1 MITRRALPLLTTPLI
16 AQAQARPVRVI
27 VAFAPGGQ
35 SDTVMRLL
43 QPKMAEALGQPVVV
57 ENRAGAG
64 GAIAAAVVA
73 GSAPDGLTLL
83 FDSFGFVVQPLIQRG
98 LSFDY
103 ETAFAAVA
111 QATALPYVLVTRS
124 NFPGR
129 DLAGYIAEARANP
142 GVTFGSP
149 GVGSTGH
156 LAGVLLA
163 HRAGVRLEHVPYRGG
178 ADAARDVAA
187 GNLDSVISTANTL
200 RPLVQDGR
208 ARGIALTSATRRG
221 SMADLPTIAES
232 GFPGFDLTS
241 WNGLFAPAATPA
253 AMITRLSEA
262 MRAAAQ
268 DPFVRERLGVGGNE
282 AVNEPAAAFAAR
294 VAKDRQ
300 VVRQLVAETGLRL
313 E

>member
-1 MITRRALPLLTTPLI
+1 VITRRSLPLLAMPLI

-64 GAIAAAVVA
+64 GAIAAAAVA

-98 LSFDY
+98 LGFDY

-253 AMITRLSEA
+253 PMITRLSEA
-262 MRAAAQ
+262 MRLAAQ
-268 DPFVRERLGVGGNE
+268 DPFVRERLSVGGNE

-294 VAKDRQ
+294 IVHDRQ

-313 E
+313 D

>member
-1 MITRRALPLLTTPLI
+1 
-16 AQAQARPVRVI
+16 
-27 VAFAPGGQ
+27 
-35 SDTVMRLL
+35 
-43 QPKMAEALGQPVVV
+43 
-57 ENRAGAG
+57 
-64 GAIAAAVVA
+64 
-73 GSAPDGLTLL
+73 
-83 FDSFGFVVQPLIQRG
+83 
-98 LSFDY
+98 
-103 ETAFAAVA
+103 
-111 QATALPYVLVTRS
+111 
-124 NFPGR
+124 
-129 DLAGYIAEARANP
+129 
-142 GVTFGSP
+142 
-149 GVGSTGH
+149 
-156 LAGVLLA
+156 
-163 HRAGVRLEHVPYRGG
+163 
-178 ADAARDVAA
+178 
-187 GNLDSVISTANTL
+187 VISTANTL

>member
-1 MITRRALPLLTTPLI
+1 MITRRALPLLTIPLI

-111 QATALPYVLVTRS
+111 QSTELPYVLVTRS

-129 DLAGYIAEARANP
+129 DLAGYLAEARANP

>member
-1 MITRRALPLLTTPLI
+1 MIARRALPLLAMPAI

-124 NFPGR
+124 NFPSR

-221 SMADLPTIAES
+221 SMTDLPTIAES

-253 AMITRLSEA
+253 PMITRLSEA

-282 AVNEPAAAFAAR
+282 AVNESAAAFAAR
-294 VAKDRQ
+294 IAHDRR

>member
-1 MITRRALPLLTTPLI
+1 MITRRSLPLLAMPLI

-64 GAIAAAVVA
+64 GAIAAAAVA

-241 WNGLFAPAATPA
+241 WNGLFVPAATPA
-253 AMITRLSEA
+253 PMITRLSEA
-262 MRAAAQ
+262 MRLAAQ
-268 DPFVRERLGVGGNE
+268 DPFVRERLSVGGNE

-294 VAKDRQ
+294 IAHDRQ

-313 E
+313 D

>member
-1 MITRRALPLLTTPLI
+1 VITRRSLPLLAMPLI

-64 GAIAAAVVA
+64 GAIAAAAVA

-253 AMITRLSEA
+253 PMITRLSEA

-294 VAKDRQ
+294 IAHDRQ

-313 E
+313 D

>member
-1 MITRRALPLLTTPLI
+1 VITRRSLPLLAMPLI

-64 GAIAAAVVA
+64 GAIAAAAVA

-241 WNGLFAPAATPA
+241 WNGLFAPAATPG

-294 VAKDRQ
+294 IAHDRQ

-313 E
+313 D

>member
-1 MITRRALPLLTTPLI
+1 MITRRALPLLAVPAVAVAQPRPL
-16 AQAQARPVRVI
+16 RVI

-43 QPKMAEALGQPVVV
+43 QPRMAEALGQPVVV

-64 GAIAAAVVA
+64 GAIAAGVVA
-73 GSAPDGLTLL
+73 GSPPDGNTLL
-83 FDSFGFVVQPLIQRG
+83 FDSFGFVVQSLVQRG
-98 LSFDY
+98 LPFDY
-103 ETAFAAVA
+103 ETAFAAVG
-111 QATALPYVLVTRS
+111 QATELPYVLVTRMD
-124 NFPGR
+124 FPGR
-129 DLAGYIAEARANP
+129 DLAGFIAQARARP
-142 GVTFGSP
+142 GVTFGTP
-149 GVGSTGH
+149 GIGSTGH
-156 LAGVLLA
+156 LAGVLLG

-187 GNLDSVISTANTL
+187 GNLDCAISTANTL

-208 ARGIALTSATRRG
+208 ARGIALTSAVRRG

-253 AMITRLSEA
+253 PVIGRLSDA
-262 MRAAAQ
+262 MRIATQ
-268 DPFVRERLGVGGNE
+268 DPFVRERLGAGGNE
-282 AVNEPAAAFAAR
+282 AVSEPAAAFAAR
-294 VAKDRQ
+294 VASDRR

>member
-1 MITRRALPLLTTPLI
+1 MITRRSLPLLAMPLI

-64 GAIAAAVVA
+64 GAIAAAAVA

-253 AMITRLSEA
+253 PMITRLSEA

-294 VAKDRQ
+294 IAHDRQ

-313 E
+313 D

>member
-43 QPKMAEALGQPVVV
+43 QSKMAEALGQPVVV

-111 QATALPYVLVTRS
+111 QATELPYVLVTRS

-129 DLAGYIAEARANP
+129 DLAGYVAEARANP

>member
-1 MITRRALPLLTTPLI
+1 MITRRSLPLLAMPLI

-27 VAFAPGGQ
+27 VAVAPGGQ

-64 GAIAAAVVA
+64 GAIAAAAVA

-253 AMITRLSEA
+253 PMVTRLSEA

-294 VAKDRQ
+294 IAHDRQ

-313 E
+313 D

>member
-1 MITRRALPLLTTPLI
+1 VITRRSLPLLAMPLI

-64 GAIAAAVVA
+64 GAIAAAAVA

-221 SMADLPTIAES
+221 SLADLPTIAES

-253 AMITRLSEA
+253 PMITRLSEA
-262 MRAAAQ
+262 MRLAAQ
-268 DPFVRERLGVGGNE
+268 DPFVRERLSVGGNE

-294 VAKDRQ
+294 IVHDRQ

-313 E
+313 D

>member
-16 AQAQARPVRVI
+16 ARAQARPVRVI

-111 QATALPYVLVTRS
+111 QATELPYVLVTRS

-129 DLAGYIAEARANP
+129 DLAGYVAEARANP

>member
-1 MITRRALPLLTTPLI
+1 MITRRSLPLLAMPLI

-64 GAIAAAVVA
+64 GAIAAAAVA

-98 LSFDY
+98 LGFDY

-253 AMITRLSEA
+253 PMITRLSEA
-262 MRAAAQ
+262 MRLAAQ
-268 DPFVRERLGVGGNE
+268 DPFVRERLSVGGNE

-294 VAKDRQ
+294 IVHDRQ

-313 E
+313 D

>member
-1 MITRRALPLLTTPLI
+1 MITRRSLPLLAMPLI

-64 GAIAAAVVA
+64 GAIAAAAVA

-253 AMITRLSEA
+253 PMITRLSEA

-313 E
+313 D

>member
-1 MITRRALPLLTTPLI
+1 MITRRSLPLLAMPLI

-64 GAIAAAVVA
+64 GAIAAAAVA

-253 AMITRLSEA
+253 PMITRLSEA
-262 MRAAAQ
+262 MRLAAQ
-268 DPFVRERLGVGGNE
+268 DPLVRERLSVGGNE

-294 VAKDRQ
+294 IVHDRQ

-313 E
+313 D

>member
-1 MITRRALPLLTTPLI
+1 VIARRALPLLAMPAI

-124 NFPGR
+124 NFPSR

-221 SMADLPTIAES
+221 SMTDLPTIAES

-253 AMITRLSEA
+253 PMITRLSEA

-282 AVNEPAAAFAAR
+282 AVNESAAAFAAR
-294 VAKDRQ
+294 IAHDRR